1 VNCLRR
7 DEAPLELE
15 ATVSAP
21 LKYSLNSSIMITKLN
36 SKLQVCRLGLAN
48 AGLIP
53 LVAWRWQKLRARY
66 FSREK
71 LTLSS
76 RYAKFPLYCRPGT
89 SDIDVFH
96 GIFISREYRCLDNN
110 RDVELIID
118 CGANAGY
125 SSAYFL
131 SRFSNA
137 SVIAIEPDPENFA
150 MLEANLAPYAGRFRA
165 LRSAVW
171 SRQVGL
177 VISELPFG
185 DGREWART
193 VRETRTGEEPAMVAI
208 DIGTLFKESGYDRIS
223 ILKVDI
229 EGAESIVFSSNYETW
244 IGKVD
249 TIVIELHNETCEA
262 VFRNAICNLNVEM
275 SRCDELTVC
284 KKAGP
289 PSQTVAPRES

>member
-1 VNCLRR
+1 MV
-7 DEAPLELE
+7 AK
-15 ATVSAP
+15 V
-21 LKYSLNSSIMITKLN
+21 K

-53 LVAWRWQKLRARY
+53 LVAWKWHKLRARY
-66 FSREK
+66 FSSEK

-89 SDIDVFH
+89 SDIDVFQQ
-96 GIFISREYRCLDNN
+96 IFISREYRCLDDN

-118 CGANAGY
+118 CGANVGY
-125 SSAYFL
+125 SAAYFL
-131 SRFSNA
+131 SRFANTSL
-137 SVIAIEPDPENFA
+137 IAIEPDPENFA
-150 MLEANLAPYAGRFRA
+150 MLEANLAPYIGRFRA

-193 VRETRTGEEPAMVAI
+193 VRETRTGEIPAMVAI

-249 TIVIELHNETCEA
+249 TIVIELHNKTCETI
-262 VFRNAICNLNVEM
+262 FHNAISGLNVEL
-275 SRCDELTVC
+275 SRCDQLTVC
-284 KKAGP
+284 KKADP
-289 PSQTVAPRES
+289 PSQTVACRES